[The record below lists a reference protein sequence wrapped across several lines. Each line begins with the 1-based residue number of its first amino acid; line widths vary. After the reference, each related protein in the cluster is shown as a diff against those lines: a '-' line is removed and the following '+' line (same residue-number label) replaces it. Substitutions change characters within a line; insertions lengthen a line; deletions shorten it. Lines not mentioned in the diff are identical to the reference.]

1 MPGIFYNPQ
10 VHNWGTP
17 LAEQL
22 NKFTDTRVAQ
32 EEKEKNRQF
41 QLELLRKKQ
50 ALATQGR
57 ASAGSDATSRQEEAR
72 DFKMLGFYT
81 KMAGDPSLPNA
92 MRVKYHNLSL
102 GLAHKYNYLSNM
114 KDLPENYEFNA
125 EQNKAY
131 KQANAIINNKD
142 LPIGEKIQ
150 GLGMIIDNLSPGQQE
165 MVEAGLKQLEKK
177 RKAEQDKAEE
187 IRRRQYII
195 GSSPTQPSPIIQ
207 SVKKKYGQEGVDTFI
222 NSIRSGETVNNALG
236 ILKKTYP
243 EPKTPLTTAE
253 KKYRDKQNRDRLHG
267 ELLKNQ
273 LIDINKE
280 DEYTPLP
287 EYTPEQ
293 AEKVKRISN
302 QLGFEPVYRKITK
315 KPFSIPLIGGKKP
328 YETTEIVEFRRKTDY
343 GKSNYKEGAVVTNN
357 YGIRVKTINGRW
369 KRIR

>member
-195 GSSPTQPSPIIQ
+195 GSSPTQPSH
-207 SVKKKYGQEGVDTFI
+207 
-222 NSIRSGETVNNALG
+222 
-236 ILKKTYP
+236 P